1 MLTFQQIKASF
12 PVIQSE
18 IQHMG
23 FPAALKYLRDRGIPE
38 ELIDDLGIQILP
50 ASEIFSRTRGKVS
63 NDDRLAIVIPHFNI
77 AGDYIDWWSA
87 RLVDTGLRPVVHSF
101 ANLAPHKRGKMT
113 CPPNESPHGY
123 LPPTLDWR
131 RLGRGDRVYI
141 HESAIKAINGARL
154 GAYSIGLNGVWG
166 WSSKKHGVVLVP
178 ELRDLPWR
186 ALELN
191 PVIVFDS
198 NAEDNWDVQ
207 AAISGLAA
215 KLYEITGR
223 KARHILLPRSPEGE
237 HWGFDDYVARVGP
250 EAGRA
255 YLQWEGYE
263 VSLDEVQA
271 LKIKLNSEVCVVR
284 SLGKIADQE
293 TGTLMTRGVFIDV
306 NYAHYLAPL
315 DDKMVSVPR
324 LWLQDPSRASV
335 EELTYEPGHDRI
347 VADKLNF
354 WRGMGLEPSKGS
366 VQMWLQLLEK
376 NIPDPELR
384 RWVIQWMAYP
394 LQNLGAKMT
403 TFLHLYGPPGSGKQ
417 AILKPLMRVYGE
429 RNAIVI
435 GKEQVSSSF
444 NSIYTGKQFINLD
457 ELHAGADNDKVIN
470 KLKMLVTGESV
481 VVNTKGVP
489 EYLIPNRA
497 NIVSTS
503 NYPDSLRLDDDDRRA
518 CVIQFGKR
526 GDGMGAEFW
535 VSYHRWVDE
544 EGGAA
549 AVYAYLLEVDCST
562 FSPTGTAPVTEAKAE
577 VTRSTRKVDEQWVND
592 LWDNP
597 DDILPPVLDGRC
609 LFTNGELAQY
619 AYGEDPTGVTPGKK
633 NALGIKMHTAGFQ
646 KLELKVDG
654 QKARFW
660 IVRKREYEWTV
671 DAARAHLRLF
681 KYPGA

>member
-1 MLTFQQIKASF
+1 MLTFQEIKASF
-12 PVIQSE
+12 PVIASE

-38 ELIDDLGIQILP
+38 SLIDDLGIQILP
-50 ASEIFSRTRGKVS
+50 ASEIFSRTRGKAS

-113 CPPNESPHGY
+113 CPPNEAPHGY

-131 RLGRGDRVYI
+131 RLSRGDRVYI

-154 GAYSIGLNGVWG
+154 GAYSVGLNGVWG
-166 WSSKKHGVVLVP
+166 WSSKKHSVALVP

-186 ALELN
+186 ALELE

-207 AAISGLAA
+207 ASISALAA

-223 KARHILLPRSPEGE
+223 KTRHLLLPRSPEGE
-237 HWGFDDYVARVGP
+237 HWGFDDYVVRVGD
-250 EAGRA
+250 EQARA
-255 YLQWEGYE
+255 YLGWEGYE
-263 VSLDEVQA
+263 VDLDAIAA

-293 TGTLMTRGVFIDV
+293 GGWLMSRGTFIDV

-324 LWLQDPSRASV
+324 LWLQDPNRASV
-335 EELTYEPGHDRI
+335 EELTYEPGLP
-347 VADKLNF
+347 KLTGDQLNL
-354 WRGMGLEPSKGS
+354 WRGMGLEPSAGS
-366 VQMWLQLLEK
+366 VQMWLGLLER
-376 NIPDPELR
+376 NIPDPRLR
-384 RWVIQWMAYP
+384 EWVIQWMAYP

-417 AILKPLMRVYGE
+417 AILKPLMRIYGE

-444 NSIYTGKQFINLD
+444 NSIYSGKQFINLD
-457 ELHAGADNDKVIN
+457 ELHAGADDDKVIN
-470 KLKMLVTGESV
+470 KMKMLVTGETV

-489 EYLIPNRA
+489 EYQIPNRA
-497 NIVSTS
+497 NLVSTS

-518 CVIQFGKR
+518 CVIQFGRR
-526 GDGMGAEFW
+526 GDGMGEEFW
-535 VSYHRWVDE
+535 ISYHRWVDE

-562 FSPTGTAPVTEAKAE
+562 FSPTGTAPVTDAKVE

-633 NALGIKMHTAGFQ
+633 NALGVKMHTAGFQ
-646 KLELKVDG
+646 KLELKIDG

-660 IVRKREYEWTV
+660 IVRKREYQWTV
-671 DAARAHLRLF
+671 EAARAHLRLF

>member
-166 WSSKKHGVVLVP
+166 WSSKKHGVALVP

-250 EAGRA
+250 EAGRT

-293 TGTLMTRGVFIDV
+293 TGTLMARAVFTDV

-315 DDKMVSVPR
+315 DDKVVSVPR
-324 LWLQDPSRASV
+324 LWLQDPTRATV
-335 EELTYEPGHDRI
+335 EELTYEPGHGRI
-347 VADKLNF
+347 IAGKLNL
-354 WRGMGLEPSKGS
+354 WRGMGCEPSSGS

-417 AILKPLMRVYGE
+417 AILKPLMRIYGE

-435 GKEQVSSSF
+435 GKEQISSSF

-503 NYPDSLRLDDDDRRA
+503 NYPDSLKLDDDDRRA

-526 GDGMGAEFW
+526 GDRYPDEFW
-535 VSYHRWVDE
+535 LSYHKWVDE

-549 AVYAYLLEVDCST
+549 AVYAWLLEVDCSD
-562 FSPTGTAPVTEAKAE
+562 FNPSGIAPVTDAKAE

-592 LWDNP
+592 LWDSP

-633 NALGIKMHTAGFQ
+633 SALGIKMHTAGFQ
-646 KLELKVDG
+646 KLEMKIDG

>member
-131 RLGRGDRVYI
+131 RLSRGDRVYI

-166 WSSKKHGVVLVP
+166 WSSKKHGLALVA

-347 VADKLNF
+347 VADKLNL

-417 AILKPLMRVYGE
+417 AILKPLMRIYGE

-503 NYPDSLRLDDDDRRA
+503 NYPDSLKLDDDDRRA

-526 GDGMGAEFW
+526 GDGIDSEFW
-535 VSYHRWVDE
+535 VAYHRWVDE

-549 AVYAYLLEVDCST
+549 AVYAYLLEVDCSS
-562 FSPTGTAPVTEAKAE
+562 FSPTGTAPVTEAKTE

-660 IVRKREYEWTV
+660 IVRKREYQWTV
-671 DAARAHLRLF
+671 EAARAHLRLF

>member
-101 ANLAPHKRGKMT
+101 ANLVPHRRGKMT

-131 RLGRGDRVYI
+131 RLSRGDRVYI

-166 WSSKKHGVVLVP
+166 WSSKKHGVALVP

-223 KARHILLPRSPEGE
+223 KARHTLLPRSPEGE
-237 HWGFDDYVARVGP
+237 HWGFDDYCVRMGDESA
-250 EAGRA
+250 RA
-255 YLQWEGYE
+255 YLSGEGVE
-263 VSLDEVQA
+263 VELDAVAA

-293 TGTLMTRGVFIDV
+293 TGTLMARAVFTDV

-324 LWLQDPSRASV
+324 LWLQDPNRASV
-335 EELTYEPGHDRI
+335 EELTYEPGQPKLFQ
-347 VADKLNF
+347 DKLNL
-354 WRGMGLEPSKGS
+354 WRGMGIDPGAGS
-366 VQMWLQLLEK
+366 VQMWLGLLEK

-394 LQNLGAKMT
+394 IQNLGAKLT

-417 AILKPLMRVYGE
+417 AILRPLMRTYGS

-435 GKEQVSSSF
+435 GKEQISSSF

-457 ELHAGADNDKVIN
+457 ELHAGSDNDKVIN
-470 KLKMLVTGESV
+470 KLKMLTTGEDV
-481 VVNTKGVP
+481 VVNTKGIP

-503 NYPDSLRLDDDDRRA
+503 NYPDSLKLDDDDRRA

-526 GDGMGAEFW
+526 GDRYPDEFW
-535 VSYHRWVDE
+535 LSYHKWVDE

-549 AVYAYLLEVDCST
+549 AVYAWLLEVDCSD
-562 FSPTGTAPVTEAKAE
+562 FNPSGIAPVTDAKAE

-592 LWDNP
+592 LWDSP

-609 LFTNGELAQY
+609 LFTGSELAQY

-633 NALGIKMHTAGFQ
+633 NSLGIKMHTAGFQ
-646 KLELKVDG
+646 RVELKIDG
-654 QKARFW
+654 QKQRFW
-660 IVRKREYEWTV
+660 IVRKREYQWTV
-671 DAARAHLRLF
+671 DAARAHLKLF